1 MTTMVFAATVVCNR
15 IPGHTKC
22 IKKVAGH
29 KCPRGADGLCVSRL
43 KEHKLANTALPEKL
57 NPTEARMWLIAKESQ
72 KMGGTSQT
80 AA

>member
-1 MTTMVFAATVVCNR
+1 MTTVVFAAIVVCNR
-15 IPGHTKC
+15 LPGHTKC

-43 KEHKLANTALPEKL
+43 KIHPQANTVLPEKL
-57 NPTEARMWLIAKESQ
+57 APTEARMWLIAKTSQ